1 MRASRADARCRCGAA
16 SSVLSP
22 SRARWVGVGWLRQ
35 VRAWPGLVAATCKP
49 CSGRRGRSPR
59 SLRSLPAFA
68 SKQARS
74 RTAAVRWIPEPSEV
88 ATSPTA
94 CCVLQVPSEAPVRP
108 SLPASFQAPFFFT
121 RTMQMGRAAP
131 LASCAHRTMHR
142 ASISVCVRAL
152 LFPFPL
158 GPAPPS
164 SAYLPV
170 VAGAYAVSGGLTR
183 RAASVGS
190 W

>member
-1 MRASRADARCRCGAA
+1 MDVPANRSGGADRESEQSRRAVDA
-16 SSVLSP
+16 
-22 SRARWVGVGWLRQ
+22 RARWVGVGWLRQ

-164 SAYLPV
+164 SAYL
-170 VAGAYAVSGGLTR
+170 AGAYAVSGGLTR